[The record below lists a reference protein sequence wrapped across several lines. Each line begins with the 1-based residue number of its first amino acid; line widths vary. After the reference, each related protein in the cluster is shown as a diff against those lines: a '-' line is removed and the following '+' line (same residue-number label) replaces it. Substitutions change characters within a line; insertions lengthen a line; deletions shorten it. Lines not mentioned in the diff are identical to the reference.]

1 MTASPRFDVAVSLHR
16 ITGPYS
22 GDDLWLTERR
32 QLARLSSILGL
43 WFIKASLMFQVII
56 YNVLRALRYEKWKKR
71 IVLFLVLMGNRVKS
85 GAANHLHY
93 LSYPPHL

>member
-1 MTASPRFDVAVSLHR
+1 MYGPHFVLGVSVNVSLLRKPAGPLQVWWGSTLVTASPRFDVAVSLHR

-32 QLARLSSILGL
+32 QLAHLSSILGL

-56 YNVLRALRYEKWKKR
+56 YNVLRALRYEK
-71 IVLFLVLMGNRVKS
+71 
-85 GAANHLHY
+85 
-93 LSYPPHL
+93 